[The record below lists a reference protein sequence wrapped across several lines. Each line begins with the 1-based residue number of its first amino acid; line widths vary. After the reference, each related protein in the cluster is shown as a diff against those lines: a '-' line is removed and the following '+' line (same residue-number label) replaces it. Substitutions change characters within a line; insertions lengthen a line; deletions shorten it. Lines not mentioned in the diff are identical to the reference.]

1 MAMLI
6 ITAMIMVIILT
17 SLGGWGSHLN
27 STYSFLGKY
36 GGLGKIVN
44 IDGCIYK
51 QIRHFLDQNI
61 FMRGANH

>member
-17 SLGGWGSHLN
+17 PLGGWGSHLN

-44 IDGCIYK
+44 IDGCINNK
-51 QIRHFLDQNI
+51 SGISWTKI
-61 FMRGANH
+61 FS